1 MRVRKSV
8 RVLALLLCLS
18 LMTVPVKVSAYYDDY
33 VEMPTLE
40 YHNNGDLK
48 NVTFQ
53 GSLIRRNSNGGYIV
67 IMTNRLR
74 SAVEGTGYGDFTD
87 YGFYGGKFRDFAAVE
102 EDDNKNST
110 FGIVAYTELLLPKQ
124 SSISISLQE
133 RVISQSNSGVYYMYL
148 WTQYNGYCYPD
159 QLLARITV
167 TETDITVDPAT
178 SINACNDEKY
188 FYIVPPAHMT
198 RDPQSGE
205 ELQEEV
211 VKGSAIN
218 PVIYMANE
226 GYYFPENYISRA
238 WGGITVT
245 RDNERQITVSGTL
258 STPNQYVR
266 LTLTEPTEKPATYTV
281 TVTPADHMKRET
293 NSGEATQSGLTGAM
307 KDVVYTADP
316 GYYFPDN
323 YSVLPVNGI
332 TVTKNSESKITV
344 SGTPTADTKIQL
356 IAPEKKVV
364 TYNVTVTAADH
375 MTRETDSG
383 EAIQIGLT
391 GAMKDVVYTA
401 DPGYYFPDNYSVATV
416 NGITVTKNSERQII
430 VSGTPTADTKIQLIA
445 PTEKPATYTV
455 TVTPADH
462 MTRKTD
468 SGLETQS
475 GLTGAMK
482 DVVYTAENG
491 YYFPES
497 YSVAALNGI
506 TVTRNNDSEITVS
519 GTPTANTEIKLSAPT
534 EKTTTPP
541 STEPTSAPATPTPA
555 PATPTPVPATPTP
568 VPATPTSVPATPTP
582 ASSNNNSNN
591 DSDNSSDS
599 QVSQVTATPAPTPKA
614 ITYTVQKGD
623 SLWKIAR
630 RNGCGLQA
638 LMEANRELLKNSD
651 RIYPNQKLIIPTS
664 DATPNVPLWQQ
675 PAALPNS
682 GAYRTYKVQKGDSLW
697 KIAHENGCSLEEL
710 VILNNISADRVKLI
724 YPGWEL
730 LIPKK

>member
-8 RVLALLLCLS
+8 RALALLLCLS
-18 LMTVPVKVSAYYDDY
+18 LMAVPVKVSAYDYDY
-33 VEMPTLE
+33 VKMPTLE
-40 YHNNGDLK
+40 YHDNGDLK
-48 NVTFQ
+48 KVTFA
-53 GSLIRRNSNGGYIV
+53 GSLIRGNSDGGHIV

-74 SAVEGTGYGDFTD
+74 SVVEGTEFGDFTD
-87 YGFYGGKFRDFAAVE
+87 YGFYGRNFKDFAAVE
-102 EDDNKNST
+102 ENERLNNT
-110 FGIVAYTELLLPKQ
+110 FGIVASTELLLPKQ

-133 RVISQSNSGVYYMYL
+133 RVISKSNPGIYYMYL
-148 WTQYNGYCYPD
+148 WTQYRGHCYPD

-167 TETDITVDPAT
+167 KETDIIVDPAT
-178 SINACNDEKY
+178 SINACNDERY

-198 RDPQSGE
+198 RDPQSGA

-238 WGGITVT
+238 WGGIKVT
-245 RDNERQITVSGTL
+245 RDNECQITVSGTL
-258 STPNQYVR
+258 STSNQYVR
-266 LTLTEPTEKPATYTV
+266 LTLTEPTEK
-281 TVTPADHMKRET
+281 
-293 NSGEATQSGLTGAM
+293 S
-307 KDVVYTADP
+307 
-316 GYYFPDN
+316 
-323 YSVLPVNGI
+323 
-332 TVTKNSESKITV
+332 
-344 SGTPTADTKIQL
+344 
-356 IAPEKKVV
+356 
-364 TYNVTVTAADH
+364 
-375 MTRETDSG
+375 
-383 EAIQIGLT
+383 
-391 GAMKDVVYTA
+391 
-401 DPGYYFPDNYSVATV
+401 
-416 NGITVTKNSERQII
+416 
-430 VSGTPTADTKIQLIA
+430 
-445 PTEKPATYTV
+445 ATYTV

-468 SGLETQS
+468 SGLATQS
-475 GLTGAMK
+475 GLTGAMAN
-482 DVVYTAENG
+482 VVYTADEG
-491 YYFPES
+491 YYFPDS
-497 YSVAALNGI
+497 YPVPTVNGI
-506 TVTRNNDSEITVS
+506 TVTRNSENRITVSGTPTADTEIQLIAPTAKSATYTVTVIPAEHMTRKTDSGAETQSGLTGIMKDVVYTADEGYYFPDSYPVPTVNGITVTRNGENQITVS
-519 GTPTANTEIKLSAPT
+519 GTPTANTEIKLMAPT
-534 EKTTTPP
+534 EKTPTPP
-541 STEPTSAPATPTPA
+541 STEPAPATPTPAPATPA

-568 VPATPTSVPATPTP
+568 AP
-582 ASSNNNSNN
+582 SNNNSNN

-599 QVSQVTATPAPTPKA
+599 QVSQATATPAPTPEA

-630 RNGCGLQA
+630 RNGCSLQT
-638 LMEANRELLKNSD
+638 LMEANKELLKNSD

-730 LIPKK
+730 LIPEK

>member
-18 LMTVPVKVSAYYDDY
+18 LMTVPVKVSADYYG

-40 YHNNGDLK
+40 YYNNGDNNGDLK
-48 NVTFQ
+48 KVTFA
-53 GSLIRRNSNGGYIV
+53 GSLIRGNSDGGHIV

-74 SAVEGTGYGDFTD
+74 SVVEGTGYGDFTD
-87 YGFYGGKFRDFAAVE
+87 YGFYGGRFRDFVAVE

-110 FGIVAYTELLLPKQ
+110 FGIVAYTAELLHPNKR
-124 SSISISLQE
+124 SISISLPE
-133 RVISQSNSGVYYMYL
+133 RVISKSNPGDYYMYL
-148 WTQYNGYCYPD
+148 WTQYEGYCYPD

-167 TETDITVDPAT
+167 KDTGITVDPAT
-178 SINACNDEKY
+178 SINACNDERY

-205 ELQEEV
+205 ELQQDV
-211 VKGSAIN
+211 VKGSAIVS
-218 PVIYMANE
+218 VI
-226 GYYFPENYISRA
+226 
-238 WGGITVT
+238 
-245 RDNERQITVSGTL
+245 
-258 STPNQYVR
+258 
-266 LTLTEPTEKPATYTV
+266 
-281 TVTPADHMKRET
+281 
-293 NSGEATQSGLTGAM
+293 
-307 KDVVYTADP
+307 YTADP

-323 YSVLPVNGI
+323 YSVSSENGI
-332 TVTKNSESKITV
+332 AVTRNSESQITV
-344 SGTPTADTKIQL
+344 SGTPTADTVIQL
-356 IAPEKKVV
+356 TAPEKKVV
-364 TYNVTVTAADH
+364 TYNVTVIAADH
-375 MTRETDSG
+375 MKRET
-383 EAIQIGLT
+383 T
-391 GAMKDVVYTA
+391 
-401 DPGYYFPDNYSVATV
+401 
-416 NGITVTKNSERQII
+416 
-430 VSGTPTADTKIQLIA
+430 
-445 PTEKPATYTV
+445 
-455 TVTPADH
+455 
-462 MTRKTD
+462 

-475 GLTGAMK
+475 GLTGAMT
-482 DVVYTAENG
+482 DVVYTAEDG
-491 YYFPES
+491 YYFPDS
-497 YSVAALNGI
+497 YPVPTVNGI
-506 TVTRNNDSEITVS
+506 TVTRNGENQITVS
-519 GTPTANTEIKLSAPT
+519 GTPTADTVIQLTAPT

-541 STEPTSAPATPTPA
+541 STEPAPATPA

-568 VPATPTSVPATPTP
+568 VPATPTPAP
-582 ASSNNNSNN
+582 SNNNSNN

-599 QVSQVTATPAPTPKA
+599 QVSQVTATPAPTPEA

-630 RNGCGLQA
+630 RNGCSLQT
-638 LMEANRELLKNSD
+638 LMEANKELLKNSD

-710 VILNNISADRVKLI
+710 IILNNISADRVKLI

>member
-307 KDVVYTADP
+307 KDVVYTA
-316 GYYFPDN
+316 
-323 YSVLPVNGI
+323 
-332 TVTKNSESKITV
+332 
-344 SGTPTADTKIQL
+344 
-356 IAPEKKVV
+356 
-364 TYNVTVTAADH
+364 
-375 MTRETDSG
+375 
-383 EAIQIGLT
+383 
-391 GAMKDVVYTA
+391 
-401 DPGYYFPDNYSVATV
+401 
-416 NGITVTKNSERQII
+416 
-430 VSGTPTADTKIQLIA
+430 
-445 PTEKPATYTV
+445 
-455 TVTPADH
+455 
-462 MTRKTD
+462 
-468 SGLETQS
+468 
-475 GLTGAMK
+475 
-482 DVVYTAENG
+482 ENG

>member
-18 LMTVPVKVSAYYDDY
+18 LMAVPVKVSALAYFEDVNMLEPKYYD
-33 VEMPTLE
+33 
-40 YHNNGDLK
+40 NGDLK
-48 NVTFQ
+48 QVTFDNPE
-53 GSLIRRNSNGGYIV
+53 LIRYGSTGGYIV
-67 IMTNRLR
+67 IMTKRLR
-74 SAVEGTGYGDFTD
+74 SVVQGRENYKKYGDFTD
-87 YGFYGGKFRDFAAVE
+87 LGVYGSRFNNFDAVKE
-102 EDDNKNST
+102 EDQNNHT
-110 FGIVAYTELLLPKQ
+110 FEIIAYTQKLTQ
-124 SSISISLQE
+124 GNTISISVDQGKISTSNQE
-133 RVISQSNSGVYYMYL
+133 VYYMYL
-148 WTQYNGYCYPD
+148 WTQYSGHCYPD
-159 QLLARITV
+159 QLLAKITV
-167 TETDITVDPAT
+167 TETNITVDPAT
-178 SINACNDEKY
+178 SVNACKDTRC
-188 FYIVPPAHMT
+188 FYIDPPAHMT
-198 RDPQSGE
+198 RDTSSGA
-205 ELQEEV
+205 ELQEDV
-211 VKGSAIN
+211 VKGSAIAS
-218 PVIYMANE
+218 VIYTADE
-226 GYYFPENYISRA
+226 GYYFPTDYTSMAGN
-238 WGGITVT
+238 GITVT
-245 RDNERQITVSGTL
+245 RNSENKITVSGTL
-258 STPNQYVR
+258 TTDAI
-266 LTLTEPTEKPATYTV
+266 LTLTEPTKKSATYTV
-281 TVTPADHMKRET
+281 TVTAAAHMTRKT
-293 NSGEATQSGLTGAM
+293 TSGLETQSGLTGTM
-307 KDVVYTADP
+307 KDVVYTAEN
-316 GYYFPDN
+316 GYYFPED
-323 YSVLPVNGI
+323 YSVSSENGI
-332 TVTKNSESKITV
+332 TVTRNNDSEIT
-344 SGTPTADTKIQL
+344 
-356 IAPEKKVV
+356 
-364 TYNVTVTAADH
+364 
-375 MTRETDSG
+375 
-383 EAIQIGLT
+383 
-391 GAMKDVVYTA
+391 
-401 DPGYYFPDNYSVATV
+401 
-416 NGITVTKNSERQII
+416 

-475 GLTGAMK
+475 GLTGVMK

-519 GTPTANTEIKLSAPT
+519 GTPTADTVIQLTAPT

-541 STEPTSAPATPTPA
+541 STEPA

-568 VPATPTSVPATPTP
+568 AP
-582 ASSNNNSNN
+582 SNNDSNN

-599 QVSQVTATPAPTPKA
+599 QVSQVTVTPAPTPEA

-630 RNGCGLQA
+630 RNGCSLQA
-638 LMEANRELLKNSD
+638 LMEANKELLKNSD

-710 VILNNISADRVKLI
+710 IILNNISADRVKLI

-730 LIPKK
+730 LIPEK

>member
-18 LMTVPVKVSAYYDDY
+18 LMTVPVKVSAEYYD
-33 VEMPTLE
+33 VEMSTPE
-40 YHNNGDLK
+40 YYNNEDLK
-48 NVTFQ
+48 NVTFN
-53 GSLIRRNSNGGYIV
+53 GSLIRNRSNGGHIV
-67 IMTNRLR
+67 IMTKRLR
-74 SAVEGTGYGDFTD
+74 SAVKGTGYGDFTD
-87 YGFYGGKFRDFAAVE
+87 YGFYGGRFSDFAAVE
-102 EDDNKNST
+102 EDDNNNST
-110 FGIVAYTELLLPKQ
+110 FGIVAYTELLRPRQ
-124 SSISISLQE
+124 YSISISLQE
-133 RVISQSNSGVYYMYL
+133 EVISKSKPGVYYMYL
-148 WTQYNGYCYPD
+148 WTQYEGYCYPD
-159 QLLARITV
+159 QLLARIKV
-167 TETDITVDPAT
+167 TDTDITVDPAT

-226 GYYFPENYISRA
+226 GYYFPENYISKG

-258 STPNQYVR
+258 STSNQYVR

-281 TVTPADHMKRET
+281 TVIPA
-293 NSGEATQSGLTGAM
+293 A
-307 KDVVYTADP
+307 Y
-316 GYYFPDN
+316 
-323 YSVLPVNGI
+323 
-332 TVTKNSESKITV
+332 
-344 SGTPTADTKIQL
+344 
-356 IAPEKKVV
+356 
-364 TYNVTVTAADH
+364 
-375 MTRETDSG
+375 
-383 EAIQIGLT
+383 
-391 GAMKDVVYTA
+391 
-401 DPGYYFPDNYSVATV
+401 
-416 NGITVTKNSERQII
+416 
-430 VSGTPTADTKIQLIA
+430 
-445 PTEKPATYTV
+445 
-455 TVTPADH
+455 

-475 GLTGAMK
+475 GLTGAMTDVVYK
-482 DVVYTAENG
+482 AEEGYYFPEGYSVQGKNGITVTRNDDSQITVSGTPTANTVIQLTAPTAKSATYTVTVTPAEHMTRKTDSGLETQNGLAGAMTNVVYTAEAG

-497 YSVAALNGI
+497 YSVEALNGI

-519 GTPTANTEIKLSAPT
+519 GTPTANTEIKLTAPT
-534 EKTTTPP
+534 EKTPTPP
-541 STEPTSAPATPTPA
+541 STEPAPATPTPAPATPTPAPATPA

-568 VPATPTSVPATPTP
+568 AP
-582 ASSNNNSNN
+582 SNNNSNN

-599 QVSQVTATPAPTPKA
+599 QVSQATATPAPTPEA

-630 RNGCGLQA
+630 RNGCSLQA
-638 LMEANRELLKNSD
+638 LMEANKELLKNSD

-710 VILNNISADRVKLI
+710 IILNNISADRVKLI

-730 LIPKK
+730 LIPEK